1 MNFRGSSIFT
11 NMLSLKQKMFNNKI
25 KKLVLIL
32 ICVVVLSF
40 SAGSV
45 ILLATGGFK
54 NSDSLITSTSK
65 SYTIND
71 EKTQKIDG
79 IKELYIEGSS
89 ENISIISENRKDVKA
104 HLYGDISASFKP
116 ELESRVE
123 GSKLIISVKRPSG
136 SFNFSS
142 REGLKLDI
150 NVPETYASDVSVK
163 LSSGKITSS
172 NPLKLNNFNLDLS
185 SGSVDLKN
193 LTASNL
199 SLEATSGKIYGE
211 NIICENSSLR
221 LSSGSINLNG
231 FKGNI
236 NHRCTSGK
244 TEITYSEFNNNINLN
259 VSSGEII
266 LNLPKSSQFAL
277 NAKADLGN
285 IKCDFPLTIQ
295 GESKRNQLNGVVGN
309 NKNQINISATSG
321 SIKIKNH

>member
-1 MNFRGSSIFT
+1 
-11 NMLSLKQKMFNNKI
+11 MFNINI
-25 KKLVLIL
+25 KKLVIIL
-32 ICVVVLSF
+32 ISIIVLSF
-40 SAGSV
+40 SAGGT
-45 ILLATGGFK
+45 ILLATGSFENF
-54 NSDSLITSTSK
+54 NSLGVSSK
-65 SYTIND
+65 AYIIND

-79 IKELYIEGSS
+79 IKEIYIEGSS
-89 ENISIISENRKDVKA
+89 ENISIISENRKDVKS

-116 ELESRVE
+116 ELQSRVE

-150 NVPETYASDVSVK
+150 NVPETYASDMSVK

-172 NPLKLNNFNLDLS
+172 NPIKLNNFNLDLS

-211 NIICENSSLR
+211 NIVCENSSLR

-244 TEITYSEFNNNINLN
+244 TEITYSEFNNNVNLN

-285 IKCDFPLTIQ
+285 IKCDFPVTIQ

>member
-1 MNFRGSSIFT
+1 
-11 NMLSLKQKMFNNKI
+11 MFNVNM
-25 KKLVLIL
+25 KKLVIIL
-32 ICVVVLSF
+32 ISIIVLSF
-40 SAGSV
+40 SAGGT
-45 ILLATGGFK
+45 ILLATGSFENF
-54 NSDSLITSTSK
+54 NSLGVSNKI
-65 SYTIND
+65 YTIND
-71 EKTQKIDG
+71 EKTEKIDG

-89 ENISIISENRKDVKA
+89 ENISIISENRKDVKS

-142 REGLKLDI
+142 KQGLKLDI
-150 NVPETYASDVSVK
+150 NVPETYASDVSIK
-163 LSSGKITSS
+163 LSSGKIASS

-211 NIICENSSLR
+211 NIVCGNSSLR

-244 TEITYSEFNNNINLN
+244 TEITYSEFNNNVNLN
-259 VSSGEII
+259 VSSGTIT
-266 LNLPKSSQFAL
+266 LNLPKNSQFAI
-277 NAKADLGN
+277 NSKASSGSVE
-285 IKCDFPLTIQ
+285 CDFPITIQ